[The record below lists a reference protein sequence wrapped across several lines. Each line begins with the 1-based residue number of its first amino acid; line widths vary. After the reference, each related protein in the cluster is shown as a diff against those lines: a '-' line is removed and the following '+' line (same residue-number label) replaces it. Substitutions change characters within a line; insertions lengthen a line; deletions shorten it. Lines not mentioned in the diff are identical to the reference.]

1 MQNEMTVARVF
12 TVAFLVLGS
21 ISPSHSNAQSQP
33 PLLTS
38 ANAQQWKATIEPD
51 SQEALYLQIP
61 WRESL
66 LRGLREAKR
75 EDKPVMLFAMNG
87 HPLGCT

>member
-1 MQNEMTVARVF
+1 MQNETKVARVF
-12 TVAFLVLGS
+12 TFAHMVLGS
-21 ISPSHSNAQSQP
+21 ISPSRSNAQSQT

-38 ANAQQWKATIEPD
+38 ANAQQWKASIEPD
-51 SQEALYLQIP
+51 SQEALYLQIS

>member
-1 MQNEMTVARVF
+1 MQNEMKVALVF
-12 TVAFLVLGS
+12 TVALTVLGL
-21 ISPSHSNAQSQP
+21 ISTSHSNAQSQP

-38 ANAQQWKATIEPD
+38 ASAPQWRAAIEPD
-51 SQEALYLQIP
+51 SQEALYLQIS

-66 LRGLREAKR
+66 LRGLLEAKR